1 MQSKSLHKLPSAAG
15 LFLILASCTAARA
28 ITIFKVAA
36 TEENEAYPM
45 VSEDTVVWQ
54 VFNSRYG
61 SWDIEGAQVSDSG
74 VLPSFVIADFSGDD
88 VFPVID
94 GNDVVWQYQYDD
106 DSDGDVYGARIADG
120 RTVARFAISASQ
132 DDEVLP
138 WVSQGVAVWQH
149 GFVGAPDWDILGAR
163 LTGEDAPEAFFV
175 SAGID
180 IDEIYP
186 CISGSLV
193 VWHQRSSDLPQPFV
207 YGADIAD
214 PNNPRTFYTNMA
226 LGQHEIPSLSEG
238 WLVGR
243 ETDDVGKV
251 IVDNLFDPFNP
262 EGISSSGLTASPKI
276 HKHIVVWQDGSN
288 GTWDI
293 RGYNLVTHQEFIVT
307 NTKMS
312 NQVNPAVYVD
322 AQAGRAIIVWQDDRD
337 GNWDIYGA
345 IVDGPEVITTTEPWD
360 KAAAIGRAGSEH

>member
-94 GNDVVWQYQYDD
+94 GNDVVWQ
-106 DSDGDVYGARIADG
+106 
-120 RTVARFAISASQ
+120 
-132 DDEVLP
+132 
-138 WVSQGVAVWQH
+138 
-149 GFVGAPDWDILGAR
+149 
-163 LTGEDAPEAFFV
+163 
-175 SAGID
+175 
-180 IDEIYP
+180 
-186 CISGSLV
+186 
-193 VWHQRSSDLPQPFV
+193 
-207 YGADIAD
+207 
-214 PNNPRTFYTNMA
+214 
-226 LGQHEIPSLSEG
+226 
-238 WLVGR
+238 
-243 ETDDVGKV
+243 
-251 IVDNLFDPFNP
+251 
-262 EGISSSGLTASPKI
+262 
-276 HKHIVVWQDGSN
+276 DGSN